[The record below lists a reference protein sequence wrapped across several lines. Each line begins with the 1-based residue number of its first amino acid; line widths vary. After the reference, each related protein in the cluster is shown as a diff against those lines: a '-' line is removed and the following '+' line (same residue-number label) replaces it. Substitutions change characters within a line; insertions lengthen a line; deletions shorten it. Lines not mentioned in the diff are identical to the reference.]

1 MFIVIINIIDG
12 SKSGLYNFVH
22 TVISVTAHSIR
33 SVEFAITIERFIAT
47 ANSENYGHEKKFK
60 YFGPLLLIIC
70 IGSGLY
76 IGCFVGT
83 GKLDLLTLFTCNAEF
98 TAVE

>member
-1 MFIVIINIIDG
+1 MSIVMINIIYG
-12 SKSGLYNFVH
+12 IKSDLYYFVF
-22 TVISVTAHSIR
+22 TIISFTAHSIR

-47 ANSENYGHEKKFK
+47 ANSENYGHGKKFK

-76 IGCFVGT
+76 IGCFVGV
-83 GKLDLLTLFTCNAEF
+83 GKFYLSTLDL
-98 TAVE
+98 